1 MHLLKNYNCEK
12 AISIYKNTLVKEALN
27 LASPELVNELNKWEN
42 SKADS
47 SNEKSALEFT
57 LLKYI
62 ARMSSRCT
70 PFGLFAGC
78 SVGEMNADTNII
90 LDLPE
95 KHKRFTQLDM
105 QFWVALLQNIT
116 KREKAIY
123 NLKYFPNS
131 SIYEFGDF
139 YRYIEYK
146 YIKTKREH
154 TITSLRKTEALN
166 EIINQIKS
174 GLTVDEMVS
183 ILADDDSQK
192 EEALDFIIHLIDFQ
206 FLVSEIEAAVTGCN
220 DFDRVVS
227 ILKNIPDLE
236 EEYQFLK
243 GLNKQVLDL
252 DLSLIPAENQYKEI
266 KENIFK
272 KKFEYDEK
280 YLLQT
285 DLNITSIT
293 NSLNTAISEKVIKG
307 LYFFNGIHPAKKPH
321 NLKMFIKAF
330 SERYETQQMP
340 LMAVLDTDCGLGYPV
355 NHEMNDSHEILEAF
369 TFKRKKSKNETQS
382 WTSYDSILE
391 KKLQE
396 CLSKKK
402 NKIELH
408 ESDFPYFD
416 TNLDQI
422 PATFSAMIEIYSNQK
437 LAIESSGDISAAKL
451 LGRFCNGNT
460 DIQKLTKKIIK
471 KEQEYHN
478 DKILAE
484 IVHIPQSRTGNI
496 LRRPVLR
503 NYEIAYLAN
512 SGTEKE
518 NTIELNDLF
527 VSVRNDE
534 IKLYSKKLNKEVI
547 PCLSNA
553 HNFSNNSLPVYH
565 FLCDLQGQN
574 TRPIFSFSWG
584 ILESHYNYFPR
595 VEYKEII
602 LSKAKWHIAKE
613 EMAPF
618 FKLIGKD
625 LLEAFSLWRS
635 NRGIPY
641 LVNWINSDNT
651 LLLNFQTEIGI
662 QLFLKSA
669 GKRDKIIL
677 EEFLFTEEPIVK
689 NNKEEGFS
697 NQFILSFFKEQL

>member
-1 MHLLKNYNCEK
+1 M
-12 AISIYKNTLVKEALN
+12 
-27 LASPELVNELNKWEN
+27 
-42 SKADS
+42 
-47 SNEKSALEFT
+47 
-57 LLKYI
+57 
-62 ARMSSRCT
+62 
-70 PFGLFAGC
+70 
-78 SVGEMNADTNII
+78 
-90 LDLPE
+90 
-95 KHKRFTQLDM
+95 
-105 QFWVALLQNIT
+105 
-116 KREKAIY
+116 
-123 NLKYFPNS
+123 
-131 SIYEFGDF
+131 
-139 YRYIEYK
+139 
-146 YIKTKREH
+146 
-154 TITSLRKTEALN
+154 
-166 EIINQIKS
+166 
-174 GLTVDEMVS
+174 
-183 ILADDDSQK
+183 
-192 EEALDFIIHLIDFQ
+192 
-206 FLVSEIEAAVTGCN
+206 
-220 DFDRVVS
+220 
-227 ILKNIPDLE
+227 
-236 EEYQFLK
+236 
-243 GLNKQVLDL
+243 
-252 DLSLIPAENQYKEI
+252 
-266 KENIFK
+266 
-272 KKFEYDEK
+272 
-280 YLLQT
+280 
-285 DLNITSIT
+285 
-293 NSLNTAISEKVIKG
+293 
-307 LYFFNGIHPAKKPH
+307 
-321 NLKMFIKAF
+321 
-330 SERYETQQMP
+330 
-340 LMAVLDTDCGLGYPV
+340 
-355 NHEMNDSHEILEAF
+355 
-369 TFKRKKSKNETQS
+369 
-382 WTSYDSILE
+382 
-391 KKLQE
+391 
-396 CLSKKK
+396 
-402 NKIELH
+402 
-408 ESDFPYFD
+408 
-416 TNLDQI
+416 
-422 PATFSAMIEIYSNQK
+422 
-437 LAIESSGDISAAKL
+437 
-451 LGRFCNGNT
+451 GRFCNGNT